1 MVLHGTSGTNVVSP
15 IEIQSDLRPMG
26 HGRGGGRRRL
36 PWPLL
41 YALGL
46 LVLVGLSFGGG
57 LSAGRAG
64 ALSEALAL
72 AASQPQLDGAALA
85 GAATLPP
92 LPPTPEDLPPPRP
105 APPPP
110 PPPPPRPDPDFGGG
124 RPPRN
129 VIFMVSDG
137 FGEAGLTLAR
147 TYKSRFLD
155 AQPAPRSDGL
165 PPAMTPL
172 RLDGA
177 RVGNVQTHSASS
189 LVTDSAAGATAW
201 ACAQK
206 TTNEHVAVDVRGQG

>member
-1 MVLHGTSGTNVVSP
+1 MAVLHATSGTNVVSP
-15 IEIQSDLRPMG
+15 SEIQSDLRPMG
-26 HGRGGGRRRL
+26 HGRVGRRRL

-46 LVLVGLSFGGG
+46 LVLVGVSFGGG

-72 AASQPQLDGAALA
+72 VASQPQLEGAALA
-85 GAATLPP
+85 GAALAGP
-92 LPPTPEDLPPPRP
+92 LPTPTPEDLPPPRP
-105 APPPP
+105 APPP

-155 AQPAPRSDGL
+155 AQPAPRTDG
-165 PPAMTPL
+165 
-172 RLDGA
+172 
-177 RVGNVQTHSASS
+177 
-189 LVTDSAAGATAW
+189 
-201 ACAQK
+201 
-206 TTNEHVAVDVRGQG
+206 

>member
-1 MVLHGTSGTNVVSP
+1 MAVIHGGTSGTNNVVSP
-15 IEIQSDLRPMG
+15 SEIQSDLRPMR
-26 HGRGGGRRRL
+26 HGRAGRRRL

-46 LVLVGLSFGGG
+46 LLLVGVSFGVG

-72 AASQPQLDGAALA
+72 VAAQPQPEGAALA
-85 GAATLPP
+85 GAATPP
-92 LPPTPEDLPPPRP
+92 PPPPTSARLPPPRP
-105 APPPP
+105 APGGT
-110 PPPPPRPDPDFGGG
+110 DSDFGGG

-155 AQPAPRSDGL
+155 AQPAPRTDGL
-165 PPAMTPL
+165 PPPMAPL
-172 RLDGA
+172 RLDGV
-177 RVGNVQTHSASS
+177 RVGNVQ
-189 LVTDSAAGATAW
+189 
-201 ACAQK
+201 
-206 TTNEHVAVDVRGQG
+206 VRGKE